1 MQTVKIMLDYL
12 QGPISTSD
20 VETGT
25 PQTGIAVIDENEEI
39 RQLNFK
45 IQDLFDG
52 YYEFNSHDQ
61 PCWFN
66 KEQEKADKEKMLAM
80 ITELINLLN
89 KVNDGSF
96 VIDDQET
103 ERIKAL

>member
-12 QGPISTSD
+12 QGPIWTSD

-103 ERIKAL
+103 KRIKAL

>member
-12 QGPISTSD
+12 QGPIWTSD

-52 YYEFNSHDQ
+52 YYEFNSHDL

-103 ERIKAL
+103 KRIKAL

>member
-12 QGPISTSD
+12 QGPIWTSD
-20 VETGT
+20 VETGK
-25 PQTGIAVIDENEEI
+25 PQTGIAIIDENEDI

-45 IQDLFDG
+45 IQEMFDG

-66 KEQEKADKEKMLAM
+66 KEQEKADKNKMLSM
-80 ITELINLLN
+80 ITELIDLLN
-89 KVNDGSF
+89 KVNDGTF

>member
-12 QGPISTSD
+12 QGPIWTSD

-103 ERIKAL
+103 ERINAL

>member
-12 QGPISTSD
+12 QGPIWTSD
-20 VETGT
+20 VETGK
-25 PQTGIAVIDENEEI
+25 PQTGISVIDENEEI

-45 IQDLFDG
+45 IQDMFDG
-52 YYEFNSHDQ
+52 YYEFNSHNQ

-66 KEQEKADKEKMLAM
+66 KVQEKADKDKMLAM
-80 ITELINLLN
+80 IAELVNMLN

-96 VIDDQET
+96 IIDDQET

>member
-12 QGPISTSD
+12 QGPIWTSD
-20 VETGT
+20 VETGN
-25 PQTGIAVIDENEEI
+25 PQTGISVIDESEEI
-39 RQLNFK
+39 RQLNLK
-45 IQDLFDG
+45 IQEIFDG

-66 KEQEKADKEKMLAM
+66 KEQEKADKDKMLAM
-80 ITELINLLN
+80 ITELIGLLN

>member
-12 QGPISTSD
+12 QGPIWTSD

-45 IQDLFDG
+45 IQDLYDG

>member
-12 QGPISTSD
+12 QGPIWTSD

-52 YYEFNSHDQ
+52 YYEFNSHNQ